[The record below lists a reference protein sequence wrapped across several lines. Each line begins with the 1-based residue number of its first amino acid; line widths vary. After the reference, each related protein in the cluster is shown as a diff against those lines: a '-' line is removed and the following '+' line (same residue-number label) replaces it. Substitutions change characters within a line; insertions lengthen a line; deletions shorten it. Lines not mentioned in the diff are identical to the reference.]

1 MAGVSELTK
10 KQRTQGRKSK
20 GAMTRRRRLGAFAVG
35 VLGATSVATGGSS
48 VATAAPAPCT
58 AAELASVASGVTANA
73 SQFLEAH
80 PDANDALTQ
89 AGSQSPQA
97 AKSSLR
103 SYFLAHTDQ
112 YFQLHGI
119 AQPLI
124 DLRARCNAS
133 VSIGQVAS
141 LVDALNE

>member
-1 MAGVSELTK
+1 MVRIRKLTK
-10 KQRTQGRKSK
+10 D
-20 GAMTRRRRLGAFAVG
+20 LGVFAVG
-35 VLGATSVATGGSS
+35 VLGAMSMAVGVSS

-58 AAELASVASGVTANA
+58 AAELASVASGVTADA
-73 SQFLEAH
+73 STFLQAH
-80 PDANDALTQ
+80 PDANDVLTQ

-97 AKSSLR
+97 AKASLR
-103 SYFLAHTDQ
+103 SYFLSHPDQ
-112 YFQLHGI
+112 FFQLKGI

-124 DLRARCNAS
+124 DLRSRCNAS